1 MYHMQGP
8 AINHQ
13 AGTPTEGLYPGTG
26 IHTPQ
31 VDVMESSSEVIYV
44 IEIPGV
50 DYSAVN
56 VEIRDNTLY
65 VEGQEN
71 IGIGTDDF
79 NYLYRERQPGIKY
92 SRLLTIPQDVDSEQA
107 SASARNG
114 ILTVRF
120 PKKATGRRI
129 NVNQKHQQQQY
140 QQHQLSHPHPQ
151 QEQGH

>member
-1 MYHMQGP
+1 MYNIQSP
-8 AINHQ
+8 AANRQ
-13 AGTPTEGLYPGTG
+13 AGGPIDGYFPGTG

-56 VEIRDNTLY
+56 VEVQDNKLY

-71 IGIGTDDF
+71 TGTGTGIGTDDI

-92 SRLLTIPQDVDSEQA
+92 SRLLSIPLDVDSEEA
-107 SASARNG
+107 SANVRNG

-129 NVNQKHQQQQY
+129 NVNQQQQHQQQQ
-140 QQHQLSHPHPQ
+140 QHNNQNQ
-151 QEQGH
+151 N